1 MTEALK
7 DVDKRTNQ
15 HLFNTEFDRI
25 STFNTLASYY
35 LMSCESEDH
44 QEEFMSKH
52 QNATMLIN
60 DSDNLN
66 SSA

>member
-44 QEEFMSKH
+44 DEEF
-52 QNATMLIN
+52 I
-60 DSDNLN
+60 
-66 SSA
+66 